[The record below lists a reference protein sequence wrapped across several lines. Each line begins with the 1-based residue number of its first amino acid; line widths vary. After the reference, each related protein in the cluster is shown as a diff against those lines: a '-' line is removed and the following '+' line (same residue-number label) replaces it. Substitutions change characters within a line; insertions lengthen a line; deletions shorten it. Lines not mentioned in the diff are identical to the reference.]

1 MEIKSNL
8 TVENVKNIVI
18 CVDAIIM
25 YRQKIPS

>member
-18 CVDAIIM
+18 CVDGIIM
-25 YRQKIPS
+25 YHQKIPS

>member
-18 CVDAIIM
+18 SVDAIIM
-25 YRQKIPS
+25 YHQKIPS